1 MRTVEELT
9 DALVSAPFV
18 HRDATR
24 RGPANPT
31 AFTDLESRLHVKLPS
46 DVRAFYSRMDGTDLL
61 DAEHGLITLWPLDR
75 WTRLDQEAAQYAKD
89 APAGAIVFAD
99 YSLWCWAYAA
109 EFEPG
114 SERTIVHIVG
124 GAGGVPIAETFT
136 EFLELVVTNSQ
147 RLFGDAG

>member
-1 MRTVEELT
+1 
-9 DALVSAPFV
+9 
-18 HRDATR
+18 
-24 RGPANPT
+24 
-31 AFTDLESRLHVKLPS
+31 
-46 DVRAFYSRMDGTDLL
+46 MDGTDLL

-75 WTRLDQEAAQYAKD
+75 WTRLDQEAPQHAKD

-99 YSLWCWAYAA
+99 HSLWCWAYAA

-124 GAGGVPIAETFT
+124 GACGVPIAETFT

-147 RLFGDAG
+147 RLFGEAG

>member
-9 DALVSAPFV
+9 AALALAPFV
-18 HRDATR
+18 YRDARR
-24 RGPANPT
+24 RGPADPT
-31 AFTDLESRLHVKLPS
+31 SFTDLESRFQVKLPF
-46 DVRAFYSRMDGTDLL
+46 DVRAFYSSMDGTDLL

-75 WTRLDQEAAQYAKD
+75 WTRLDQEAPQHATD
-89 APAGAIVFAD
+89 APAGAIVLAD

-124 GAGGVPIAETFT
+124 GPGGVPIAETFT
-136 EFLELVVTNSQ
+136 EFLVSRASVARIS
-147 RLFGDAG
+147 R